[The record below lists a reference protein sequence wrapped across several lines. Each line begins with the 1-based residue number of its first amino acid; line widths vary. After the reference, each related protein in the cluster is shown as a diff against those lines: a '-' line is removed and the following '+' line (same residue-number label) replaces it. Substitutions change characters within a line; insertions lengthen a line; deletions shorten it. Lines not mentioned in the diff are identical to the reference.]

1 MAQQTCSV
9 LTKPSGVVSVEARP
23 PGIGLEST
31 IIHEGPSWCL
41 LAIAPPWACR
51 SSTYNLVEALC
62 CSQTGRTSTDD
73 ENVDV
78 AVRMSAHLWA
88 GRMRGGEAV
97 NVHFFLVGSH
107 GALQNFLEAGDS
119 FQCLASVIQHSP
131 GGRAEGKAIE
141 QSAGGAVARGDWGV
155 V

>member
-1 MAQQTCSV
+1 MT
-9 LTKPSGVVSVEARP
+9 
-23 PGIGLEST
+23 
-31 IIHEGPSWCL
+31 
-41 LAIAPPWACR
+41 
-51 SSTYNLVEALC
+51 
-62 CSQTGRTSTDD
+62 RTSTLLCGCQL
-73 ENVDV
+73 VSV
-78 AVRMSAHLWA
+78 QAAC
-88 GRMRGGEAV
+88 GEAV